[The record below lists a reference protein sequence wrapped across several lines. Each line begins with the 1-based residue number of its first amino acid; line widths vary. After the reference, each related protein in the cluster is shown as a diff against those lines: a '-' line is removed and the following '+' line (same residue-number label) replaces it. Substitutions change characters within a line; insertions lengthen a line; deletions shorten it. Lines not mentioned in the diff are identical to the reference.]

1 MAPTREECEADST
14 LDGCEEVLAEPEQ
27 FTNMEMYANYEAEP
41 NKALVTFAIIW
52 SLLGVVAFF
61 TSLVCFGF
69 KSSSLDQKVLGLL
82 VALILGPFYWLY
94 FYFAK
99 DYCRRK

>member
-1 MAPTREECEADST
+1 MPTLEECQANET
-14 LDGCEEVLAEPEQ
+14 LEGCEEVLAQPEQ

-41 NKALVTFAIIW
+41 NKALVTFAVIW

>member
-1 MAPTREECEADST
+1 MAPTREECEADET
-14 LDGCEEVLAEPEQ
+14 LEGCDEVLAEP
-27 FTNMEMYANYEAEP
+27 FTNMEMYSNYEAEP

>member
-1 MAPTREECEADST
+1 MSTPTPEQCIEDPTLEGCDEET
-14 LDGCEEVLAEPEQ
+14 EQ

-41 NKALVTFAIIW
+41 NKALVTFAVIW